1 MKIVRVALLA
11 SVLSFFVVESFSQVT
26 SIPEQAKTNFASQ
39 YPDAQN
45 VRWDNDLVNVNAR
58 FDLDGQAMN
67 AEYNNKGI
75 WKHTYI
81 DWTYEK
87 LPSAVHDGLKKSK
100 YADRTVKEVKAVD
113 LPGNVRQYRL
123 KVEKNDV
130 QKKYLYFNPSGRLL
144 RDANTI

>member
-1 MKIVRVALLA
+1 MKAVRQAILAL
-11 SVLSFFVVESFSQVT
+11 VLSFFVVESFAQVT
-26 SIPEQAKTNFASQ
+26 SIPEQAKTNFAAQ
-39 YPDAQN
+39 YAGAQN
-45 VRWDNDLVNVNAR
+45 VRWDNDLVNVNVR

-81 DWTYEK
+81 DWTYDK
-87 LPSAVHDGLKKSK
+87 LPEAVQDGLKKSK

-130 QKKYLYFNPSGRLL
+130 QKKYLYFNPQGRLV